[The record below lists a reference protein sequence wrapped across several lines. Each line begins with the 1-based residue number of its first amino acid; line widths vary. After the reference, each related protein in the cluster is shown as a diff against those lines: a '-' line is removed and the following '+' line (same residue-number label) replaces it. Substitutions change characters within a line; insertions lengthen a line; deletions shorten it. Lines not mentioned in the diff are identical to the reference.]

1 MSLTT
6 PQLSSL
12 LDAIPEIRVTQ
23 EAAGVRVYVPAVDR
37 SMLIDARAVGQ
48 HEYVT
53 GPNGDRALLL
63 LVDVMGVPV
72 QAIVAST
79 DLVFAPDTLDSG
91 LGITVDVAN
100 APPLVSFSEMM
111 RDLSTVE
118 SKVST
123 ERDFAKVMGTLVML
137 RYFVRGARR
146 LGIECGDAE
155 SRLRKLWDSTGLST
169 VDPRGSV
176 GDQQSA
182 APPPSSRQ
190 WRAPRKK
197 TPGGK

>member
-6 PQLSSL
+6 PQLCSL

-37 SMLIDARAVGQ
+37 SMPIDAHTVRQ

-63 LVDVMGVPV
+63 LVDVMGVSV
-72 QAIVAST
+72 QVIVAST

-123 ERDFAKVMGTLVML
+123 VTDFDKVMGTLVML

-155 SRLRKLWDSTGLST
+155 SRLQKLWDATGLST
-169 VDPRGSV
+169 VAPTGSV
-176 GDQQSA
+176 IDHQLA
-182 APPPSSRQ
+182 TPPPGSR
-190 WRAPRKK
+190 RRRTPRKK
-197 TPGGK
+197 TAGRK